1 MKNYLDQC
9 DWARDVDSRQSWHYV
24 AFVTEQDDVG
34 DGVVEHWTILDGA
47 GPWVTMVQL
56 LPRPDTPQGHCQLNW
71 TEGMRWIW

>member
-1 MKNYLDQC
+1 MLKNSISYIFLL
-9 DWARDVDSRQSWHYV
+9 SYNV

-56 LPRPDTPQGHCQLNW
+56 LHGHLK
-71 TEGMRWIW
+71 ESII

>member
-56 LPRPDTPQGHCQLNW
+56 LHGHLKENVSSFSKSI
-71 TEGMRWIW
+71 TGV

>member
-1 MKNYLDQC
+1 MNNFGKFLKNYLDQC

-56 LPRPDTPQGHCQLNW
+56 LHGHLK
-71 TEGMRWIW
+71 ERVV

>member
-1 MKNYLDQC
+1 
-9 DWARDVDSRQSWHYV
+9 V

-56 LPRPDTPQGHCQLNW
+56 LHGHLN
-71 TEGMRWIW
+71 R

>member
-47 GPWVTMVQL
+47 SPWVTMVQL
-56 LPRPDTPQGHCQLNW
+56 IQRDSLLSCQ
-71 TEGMRWIW
+71 TAQ

>member
-1 MKNYLDQC
+1 M
-9 DWARDVDSRQSWHYV
+9 

-56 LPRPDTPQGHCQLNW
+56 LPGHLKESVVYFPVFQNNS
-71 TEGMRWIW
+71 TGV